1 MNFAQFFI
9 HRPIFA
15 AVLSII
21 TVLVGGIAMFQLP
34 IAQYPEVVPPTVVVR
49 AVYPG
54 ASPRVLSETVATP
67 IEQEVNG
74 VEDMLYMSSTS
85 TTDGVMSLTVTFKLG
100 TDLDKAQ
107 VLVQN
112 RVNLAAPKLPEEV
125 RRIGITVTKRSPNLT
140 MVVHLV
146 SPDESRDELYVGNY
160 AFLQIKDQIARVPG
174 VGEVN
179 VFGARD
185 YSMRLWLDPEKLA
198 ALNLTASDVTRAVR
212 EQNVQ
217 AAAGVIG
224 QPPMPE
230 GAAEFQLTVNTQG
243 RLIEEEQFANIIIKQ
258 GGRGEVTRLKDV
270 ARVELAARDYSL
282 ASRLSGQSAAALVI
296 FQLPGSN
303 AIDTSRLVRERMEQ
317 LKKDLPF
324 PQGLDYRVVY
334 DTTVFASESINAV
347 IHTLLEAILLVV
359 LVVILFL
366 QSWRASIIPLLA
378 VPVSLIGTLAVMYA
392 FGFSLNNLSLFG
404 LVLAIGIVVDDA
416 IVVVENVERNIANGL
431 TPVAATEQAMREVS
445 GPVIAVALVLC
456 AVFVPTAF
464 ISGITGQF
472 YQQFALTIAVS
483 TVLSAFN
490 SLTLS
495 PALSAILLKGH
506 HAKPDVFTRL
516 INFLL
521 GWLFRLFNKGF
532 DYTTNGYG
540 KAVSVFCRRA
550 VIVMVIYGGLLML
563 TGKVFQTV
571 PSGFIPGQDQ
581 GYLLAFAQLPDGASL
596 DRTQKVITEAGRLAR
611 EVPGVKATVEFPGF
625 NPLVGANLSNAGAMY
640 ISLNDFSDREHDANK
655 SANAIMGQIYGKF
668 AAITDARVLVLPPP
682 PVSGLGNSGGFK
694 MMIQDRTSL
703 GLNPLAGTAFRMMV
717 NGSQTPGLAAAFTTF
732 TTNVPQLQVD
742 VDRTKAKSMGV
753 ALSDVYE
760 TLQICLG
767 SLYVNDFNR
776 FGRTY
781 QVTAQADSTYRMK
794 PDDIRKLRCR
804 NASGEMVP
812 LGTLVDIKEISGP
825 NNVVRYNMFPAAD
838 LNGIPMPG
846 VSSGQAV
853 EIGKE
858 LFKKDALPGMGFEWT
873 ELTLQEQL
881 AGNTLIYIFP
891 LCVLLV
897 FLTLAAQ
904 YESWSLPL
912 AIILIVPMC
921 LLSAMLG
928 VWWMR
933 MDNNVFTQIGLVV
946 LVGLSAKNAI
956 LIVEFARQLE
966 DQGRGIVEA
975 AVEACR
981 LRLRPILMTSFAFIL
996 GVLPLVIATG
1006 AGAEMRRA
1014 LGTAVF
1020 YGMIGVTFFG
1030 LLLTPV
1036 FYVVIRKLTYRDKK
1050 PVEKDSGPATTPYQI
1065 S

>member
-21 TVLVGGIAMFQLP
+21 TVLVGGIALQSLP
-34 IAQYPEVVPPTVVVR
+34 IAQYPDVVPPTVVVR
-49 AVYPG
+49 AMYPG
-54 ASPRVLSETVATP
+54 ASPKVLSETVATP

-100 TDLDKAQ
+100 TDLNKAQ

-112 RVNLAAPKLPEEV
+112 RVNLAQPKLPEEV
-125 RRIGITVTKRSPNLT
+125 RLLGITVTKRSPDMT

-146 SPDESRDELYVGNY
+146 SPDASRDELYVGNY
-160 AFLQIKDQIARVPG
+160 AYLQIKDQLARVPG

-185 YSMRLWLDPEKLA
+185 YSMRIWLDPDKLA
-198 ALNLTASDVTRAVR
+198 SLNLTASDVTRAIR

-230 GAAEFQLTVNTQG
+230 GATDFQLTINTQG
-243 RLIEEEQFANIIIKQ
+243 RLLDEEQFSNIIVKQ
-258 GGRGEVTRLKDV
+258 GAAGEIARVRDV

-282 ASRLSGQSAAALVI
+282 SSRLNGKSAAALVV

-303 AIDTSRLVRERMEQ
+303 AIETSRLVREKMEQ
-317 LKKDLPF
+317 LKRELPF
-324 PQGLDYRVVY
+324 PQGLDFSVVY
-334 DTTVFASESINAV
+334 DTTIFASESINAV
-347 IHTLLEAILLVV
+347 VHTLFEAMILVV
-359 LVVILFL
+359 LVVVLFL
-366 QSWRASIIPLLA
+366 QNWRASIIPLLA
-378 VPVSLIGTLAVMYA
+378 VPVSLIGTFAVMQA

-404 LVLAIGIVVDDA
+404 IVLAIGIVVDDA
-416 IVVVENVERNIANGL
+416 IVVVENVERNMALGFKPIE
-431 TPVAATEQAMREVS
+431 ATERAMKEVS
-445 GPVIAVALVLC
+445 GPVISVALVLC
-456 AVFVPTAF
+456 AVFIPTAF

-472 YQQFALTIAVS
+472 YRQFALTIAVS
-483 TVLSAFN
+483 TVISAFN

-495 PALSAILLKGH
+495 PALSALLLKDH
-506 HAKPDVFTRL
+506 HAKPDLLTRG
-516 INFLL
+516 INFVL
-521 GWLFRLFNKGF
+521 GWFFRLFNKGF
-532 DYTTNGYG
+532 DLATSAYG
-540 KAVSVFCRRA
+540 RSVGVFCRRSA
-550 VIVMVIYGGLLML
+550 IMLLLYGGLLFF
-563 TGKVFQTV
+563 TGKVFQAV
-571 PSGFIPGQDQ
+571 PSGFIPTQDK
-581 GYLLAFAQLPDGASL
+581 GYLICFAQLPEGASL
-596 DRTQKVITEAGRLAR
+596 DRTQKVIAEAGRLAR

-625 NPLVGANLSNAGAMY
+625 NPLVGANLCNAGAMF
-640 ISLNDFSDREHDANK
+640 IPLDDFSEREGK
-655 SANAIMGQIYGKF
+655 SHLSADAIMGQIYGKF
-668 AAITDARVLVLPPP
+668 ASIKDARVLVLPPP
-682 PVSGLGNSGGFK
+682 PVNGLGTSGGFK
-694 MMIQDRTSL
+694 MMVQDRNSL
-703 GLNPLAGTAFRMMV
+703 GLEPLAGAAFRMMV
-717 NGSQTPGLAAAFTTF
+717 NGNQTPGLAAAFTTF
-732 TTNVPQLQVD
+732 TANVPQISVI
-742 VDRTKAKSMGV
+742 VDRTKAKAMGV
-753 ALSDVYE
+753 PLNEVYE
-760 TLQICLG
+760 TLQTFLG

-781 QVTAQADSTYRMK
+781 QVTAQADAAFRMK
-794 PDDIRKLRCR
+794 AEDIRRLRCR
-804 NASGEMVP
+804 NAAGEMVP
-812 LGTLVDIKEISGP
+812 LGTLVDIRESTGP
-825 NNVVRYNMFPAAD
+825 DSVVRYNMFPAAD
-838 LNGIPMPG
+838 LNGIPLPG
-846 VSSGQAV
+846 VSSGEAV
-853 EIGKE
+853 ELAKRLFEKE
-858 LFKKDALPGMGFEWT
+858 ALPGMGFEWT
-873 ELTLQEQL
+873 DLTLQEQL

-921 LLSAMLG
+921 LLSAMAG

-933 MDNNVFTQIGLVV
+933 MDNNIFTQIGLVV

-966 DQGRGIVEA
+966 QEGKSIMEA
-975 AVEACR
+975 TIEACK

-996 GVLPLVIATG
+996 GVVPLVIAEG

-1020 YGMIGVTFFG
+1020 SGMIGVTLFG

-1036 FYVVIRKLTYRDKK
+1036 FYYVIRRLITWRNAK
-1050 PVEKDSGPATTPYQI
+1050 AT